1 MNKEIYAYM
10 AGMLDGEGYI
20 GLSRFKG
27 GINNRYKKKWTFKAR
42 VVVANC
48 NLDLLKW
55 IQKHFGGYITKKT
68 KGVNDYQGYNLTIG
82 YHEKWLP
89 KVIPFMVGKKKKAEL
104 LIEAVRLLNE
114 RKKKTARAGNLNID
128 RLEKIN
134 ELLRKKE
141 WLI

>member
-20 GLSRFKG
+20 GLSRFG
-27 GINNRYKKKWTFKAR
+27 GQSSGKYKKKWTFKAR
-42 VVVANC
+42 VIVANC
-48 NLDLLKW
+48 NLELLEW
-55 IQKHFGGYITKKT
+55 IQEHFGGYITKKV
-68 KGVNDYQGYNLTIG
+68 KGVNDYQGYNLQIG

-104 LIEAVRLLNE
+104 LMEAVKLLGE
-114 RKKKTARAGNLNID
+114 RRKMTKGAGDLNLK
-128 RLEKIN
+128 RLEEIN
-134 ELLRKKE
+134 ELLRRKE